1 MARNRELAR
10 IDSATLEQLTTR
22 FPAQWDVVGPKL
34 VEVSKQ
40 GPAAL
45 EQLVRAARSSANGW
59 REKIA
64 ASHGNPQ
71 VLEAG
76 LPAVVAARMTV
87 LSVEQMLQ
95 AAATGVVEGP
105 VRLGLWSGLLIQN
118 LLFSRGLERKPA
130 SLTAF
135 RLLWPLVIDR
145 RKLMPLVQQRGIYC
159 FYSKE
164 LVSAL
169 AGLLGSRPTVE
180 LAAGDGTLS
189 RFLSRAGV
197 SIRATDDF
205 SWSHAV
211 TYPADV
217 EKLDAVRA
225 LSTHQPTA
233 VVCSFPPPNNT
244 FEQRVL
250 ADPRVE
256 RYLVVTTRHR
266 FAAGTWSAYEQAKG
280 WSWRVDETLS
290 RLVLPPEVDPAVLV
304 FERS

>member
-10 IDSATLEQLTTR
+10 IDSATLEQLSKQ
-22 FPAQWDVVGPKL
+22 FPAQWDAVGPKL

-45 EQLVRAARSSANGW
+45 EQLVQAARASAKAW

-76 LPAVVAARMTV
+76 LPAVIAARMTV

-118 LLFSRGLERKPA
+118 LLFAKGLERKPA

-135 RLLWPLVIDR
+135 RLLWPLVFDR

-159 FYSKE
+159 FYSKA

-169 AGLLGSRPTVE
+169 AGLIGARPAVE

-217 EKLDAVRA
+217 EKLDAARA
-225 LSTHQPTA
+225 LATHQPKA

-250 ADPRVE
+250 ADARVE

-280 WSWRVDETLS
+280 WSWRVDEGLS
-290 RLVLPPEVDPAVLV
+290 RLVLPPELDPAVLV